1 MTYDGSN
8 RIIAPSAPAS
18 TGSTFA
24 GPSFDGSQS
33 TRFADGTIFTAA
45 IGTPTSFATATKT
58 TTPTSTPTSTTPTP
72 VASKN
77 DGENNGGGGE
87 TTSNSGKV
95 NVASTADNEL
105 PADPTCADTD
115 NSACVTMTTRCGTM
129 FGLVN
134 VTDICPRLCT
144 ACDPAAST
152 DNKSIAAVP
161 TAIAIAA
168 AVVLAALAAAFI
180 CRKKTQTDD
189 GGGGGNGNGNPKR
202 ATAAYTNPGLL
213 TTPVQKILAV
223 AITRLEILLE
233 EEKDAEEKGDEEEE
247 DQSRKTVVTVTLCS
261 GSRAMAQ
268 MAPKLQF
275 FTPTVCHDMAN
286 ENWCNDT
293 EH

>member
-1 MTYDGSN
+1 
-8 RIIAPSAPAS
+8 
-18 TGSTFA
+18 
-24 GPSFDGSQS
+24 
-33 TRFADGTIFTAA
+33 
-45 IGTPTSFATATKT
+45 
-58 TTPTSTPTSTTPTP
+58 
-72 VASKN
+72 
-77 DGENNGGGGE
+77 
-87 TTSNSGKV
+87 
-95 NVASTADNEL
+95 
-105 PADPTCADTD
+105 
-115 NSACVTMTTRCGTM
+115 M

-161 TAIAIAA
+161 IAIAIAA

-233 EEKDAEEKGDEEEE
+233 EEKEAEEKGDEEEE
-247 DQSRKTVVTVTLCS
+247 DQSRKTVVTATLCS

-268 MAPKLQF
+268 MAPKLRF